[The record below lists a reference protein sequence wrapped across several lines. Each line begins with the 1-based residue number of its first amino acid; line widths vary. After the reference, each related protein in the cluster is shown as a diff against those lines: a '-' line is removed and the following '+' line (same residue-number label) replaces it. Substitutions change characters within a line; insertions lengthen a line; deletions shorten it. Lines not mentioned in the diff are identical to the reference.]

1 MDTVI
6 MTTVEGIVL
15 SVFLASFIVIFIV
28 ALKSVFG
35 NYEDKK

>member
-6 MTTVEGIVL
+6 MTTVEAIVL

-28 ALKSVFG
+28 ALKAVFG
-35 NYEDKK
+35 NYEEKK